1 MICTGG
7 HSRALAPT
15 QSENPWGLASRV
27 PCDPKVWPHPEISI
41 AIWILLG
48 PAEIASISVSL
59 TRLPPECPTLGQVF
73 RKTDR
78 KGVLTVSCHHLV
90 GTVVALGQAGK
101 PQKWVHKE
109 NLSCSLIS
117 LHFPAEGAGGRTC
130 SALVMAQHM
139 VWGVQH
145 PQPHT
150 RTVPCPVTP
159 AQAML
164 SVSAL
169 AKTMARCCCL
179 ARKCLFPAP
188 ASTQGGN
195 LLPQGAS
202 PLQGGTGGC
211 WGRWG
216 QILQNHPSTKVC
228 IWSRC
233 SQVLGSSCSQ
243 PHASAALFGS
253 WIFIAGLPS
262 DERPIIHPVIAHS
275 YLDLGLSHVLG
286 NIFLDTATIFPAG
299 EK

>member
-1 MICTGG
+1 MGTAG
-7 HSRALAPT
+7 HWHPPKVKTPGVLP
-15 QSENPWGLASRV
+15 ASRV
-27 PCDPKVWPHPEISI
+27 PCDPKVWPHPGVSI

-78 KGVLTVSCHHLV
+78 KDVLTVSCHHLV

-117 LHFPAEGAGGRTC
+117 LHFPAEGVGGRTC

-150 RTVPCPVTP
+150 RTVPCPVTL
-159 AQAML
+159 AQATL
-164 SVSAL
+164 SLSAL
-169 AKTMARCCCL
+169 AKTMARCYSL

-195 LLPQGAS
+195 LLPQGLHLSREELVDAGADGDRSFRTTPQHKSAS
-202 PLQGGTGGC
+202 GPGAPKC
-211 WGRWG
+211 WGPAPASHR
-216 QILQNHPSTKVC
+216 P
-228 IWSRC
+228 
-233 SQVLGSSCSQ
+233 VLLHLAPG
-243 PHASAALFGS
+243 
-253 WIFIAGLPS
+253 
-262 DERPIIHPVIAHS
+262 
-275 YLDLGLSHVLG
+275 
-286 NIFLDTATIFPAG
+286 FL
-299 EK
+299 